1 MNAILLGG
9 AALATLAAMATS
21 PMAKTTIGE
30 ASGSMTHQV
39 QIDPKT
45 GEKTTID
52 VIAFKDP

>member
-9 AALATLAAMATS
+9 AALATLAAMLSS
-21 PMAKTTIGE
+21 PMAKTSIAE
-30 ASGSMTHQV
+30 SQGSMTHQV
-39 QIDPKT
+39 QVDPKT